1 MTTGSGPDERHPTFV
16 ALDVPDPTVA
26 EVRARL
32 GDLPAEVDATWTR
45 PDGWHVTLAWLDRLD
60 RDLVRLVAVVTSQTV
75 ADVAI
80 GGTHPPNV
88 GPEGVGE
95 AVLGPPVLLGRAVA
109 FRVEVPPLLDTL
121 QAALTEHLA
130 ALDER
135 LSERARD
142 ALARP
147 WRPHLTVARARRGTG
162 PQRLHRAVRAAWDDA
177 PDDPVRWRPATLGL
191 YASHTGDGPA
201 RYVQRAGWALL
212 P

>member
-1 MTTGSGPDERHPTFV
+1 MTTGADEQHTMFV
-16 ALDVPDPTVA
+16 ALDVPGPTVA

-32 GDLPAEVDATWTR
+32 GDLPVRVDATWTR

-60 RDLVRLVAVVTSQTV
+60 RELVRRVAGIIGRTV
-75 ADVAI
+75 ADVVV
-80 GGTHPPNV
+80 GGLH
-88 GPEGVGE
+88 GPVAGPAGVGD
-95 AVLGPPVLLGRAVA
+95 AVLGPPVRLGRAVA
-109 FRVEVPPLLDTL
+109 LRVEVPPLLDTL
-121 QAALTEHLA
+121 QTTLAERLA

-162 PQRLHRAVRAAWDDA
+162 PQGLHRAVRAAWDDA
-177 PDDPVRWRPATLGL
+177 PDDPVGWRPDTVGL

-201 RYVQRAGWALL
+201 HYVQRDGWALRV
-212 P
+212 